1 MLQKEIEKGEQ
12 ELKNIFENTAESQ
25 KLVIQSEGFTNSTL
39 YFTFLKYIVHFKDY
53 DKLTNT
59 YLNKLYDITYILDIY
74 IEEFVLLR
82 TPDTLKN
89 FLNQYKYIYFSNI
102 LKIIKKENIEK
113 ILSKTL
119 SSDNS
124 LDEITI
130 ISIFYIMKTTNLNQ
144 RLKNIIFDK
153 ILEESKKSNEVCF
166 NKFGILNTIIKEY
179 PSIEYN
185 PLSNINILI
194 TYFWNDIKT
203 KIDFY
208 ESCEEINNIN
218 QYLEFVK
225 NSFSLLNNQTNI
237 CKNFLLF
244 FVCNSI

>member
-1 MLQKEIEKGEQ
+1 MNNYENILEKLQKE
-12 ELKNIFENTAESQ
+12 
-25 KLVIQSEGFTNSTL
+25 
-39 YFTFLKYIVHFKDY
+39 
-53 DKLTNT
+53 
-59 YLNKLYDITYILDIY
+59 
-74 IEEFVLLR
+74 
-82 TPDTLKN
+82 
-89 FLNQYKYIYFSNI
+89 
-102 LKIIKKENIEK
+102 IIKKENIEK

-203 KIDFY
+203 KIDLTARNLT
-208 ESCEEINNIN
+208 SVS
-218 QYLEFVK
+218 YLDSRTPKKTIFK
-225 NSFSLLNNQTNI
+225 
-237 CKNFLLF
+237 
-244 FVCNSI
+244 